1 MPVKLHNALT
11 PVTVRNAKP
20 GIGASGEEYV
30 KRYADGGG
38 LYLQVKPG
46 GARSWV
52 FRGTAL
58 GQVRYVGLG
67 SAAGPGALSLAEA
80 REAAREKAKEAAAG
94 IIPVS
99 DKRKLQREA
108 KAAEQAARI
117 SSTTFR
123 DAAESYLS
131 LNEGGWKN
139 DKHRKQWRSTLETYA
154 YPYFGDFAVSE
165 VATEHVM
172 AALKPI
178 WSDKPETANRV
189 RGRIERILDAA
200 KVEGLREGENPAR
213 WRGHLEN
220 VLPKPTKAKKRR
232 NERLG
237 RSGHHAAMPYG
248 DVPAFMSELA
258 AREGIAAMALE
269 FTVLTAA
276 RTGETIGAT
285 WREIDLEAA
294 VWTIPAER
302 MKAETEHTV
311 PLSPR
316 AVELLRKVQPLAEA
330 KGAIAKRPLFP
341 TGHGGSLSSMA
352 MLMQLRRMAKGL
364 TVHGFRSSFRDWAA
378 ECTGFSHEVCEMA
391 LAHTIGNKAEAAYRR
406 GALMP
411 KRRKLMEAWADYCAG
426 NGAAGDNADN
436 VTPIRKESAQ

>member
-1 MPVKLHNALT
+1 MPRQLHNALT

-20 GIGASGEEYV
+20 GIGRGGKEYV

-52 FRGTAL
+52 YRGTVA
-58 GQVRYVGLG
+58 GKVRYVGLG
-67 SAAGPGALSLAEA
+67 SAAGSGALSLAEA
-80 REAAREKAKEAAAG
+80 RETARGKARDAAAG

-99 DKRKLQREA
+99 DRRKRQREA
-108 KAAEQAARI
+108 KAAEQQARL
-117 SSTTFR
+117 SGTTFR
-123 DAAESYLS
+123 VAAESYLA
-131 LNEGGWKN
+131 LNADGWKN
-139 DKHRKQWRSTLETYA
+139 EKHRKQWRSTLETYA
-154 YPYFGDFAVSE
+154 YPHFGDLPVCD

-178 WSDKPETANRV
+178 WSEKPETANRV
-189 RGRIERILDAA
+189 RGRVERVLDAA

-213 WRGHLEN
+213 WRGHLDN
-220 VLPKPTKAKKRR
+220 VLPRPTKAKRRR

-237 RSGHHAAMPYG
+237 RSGHHAAMAYVA
-248 DVPAFMSELA
+248 VPAFMAKLA
-258 AREGIAAMALE
+258 ERAGIAARALE
-269 FTVLTAA
+269 FTILTAA

-285 WREIDLEAA
+285 WSEIDLEAA
-294 VWTIPAER
+294 VWAIPASR
-302 MKAETEHTV
+302 MKAGVEHTV

-316 AVELLRKVQPLAEA
+316 AIELLREVRPLAVA
-330 KGAIAKRPLFP
+330 KGMAPDRPLFP
-341 TGHGGSLSSMA
+341 AGHGGRLSSMA
-352 MLMQLRRMAKGL
+352 MLMQLRRMASGC

-378 ECTGFSHEVCEMA
+378 ESTGFSHEVCEMA

-411 KRRKLMEAWADYCAG
+411 KRRKLMEAWGTYCTEVANSG
-426 NGAAGDNADN
+426 IEAEV
-436 VTPIRKESAQ
+436 VTPIRAATST